1 MDIAQ
6 PEQPAVSPRNV
17 VETDPVR
24 ADQRLRLRRLGMSF
38 ASYLATF
45 SLVLF
50 CWYQGML
57 PGEVVAQFAVFA
69 LVLNAAFLVLIR
81 SGINLRFRDPSMT
94 SAQMVLSLLP
104 ALWVMFFLEAGQAR
118 AAFLMIAMVP
128 PLYGIL
134 GLSRRQFLVVSLWF
148 FTLYGLLYLSLRAY
162 KPEVLTGALDLI
174 QTAAFVLVMAQIA
187 IIGGFISSLRQKL
200 RERNQDLREAM
211 ARIQELVD
219 VDALTGVYNR
229 RRLFEVISEESN
241 RYSRSPGSFSLCLLD
256 VDYFKDVNDT
266 YGHQAG
272 DTILRGIAQ
281 CVSKGLRE
289 IDCFGRYGGE
299 EFLLV
304 LPQTPMEGARIKAE
318 RVRRC
323 IESLRFDDIKPDM
336 RVTVS
341 IGVAEFQCGE
351 NTDDTL
357 ARADHALY
365 EAKHRGRNQVVVSE
379 QPPVAAHART

>member
-6 PEQPAVSPRNV
+6 PDQPAVSPLRV
-17 VETDPVR
+17 TDTDLVGTE
-24 ADQRLRLRRLGMSF
+24 QRLRLRRLSMSF
-38 ASYLATF
+38 ASYTATF

-50 CWYQGML
+50 CWFQGLL
-57 PGEVVAQFAVFA
+57 PGKVVVQFAVFA
-69 LVLNAAFLVLIR
+69 VVLNGAFLALIQT
-81 SGINLRFRDPSMT
+81 GINLRFRDPSMT

-134 GLSRRQFLVVSLWF
+134 GLCRRQFLVVSLWF
-148 FTLYGLLYLSLRAY
+148 FTLYGLLYLSLLVF
-162 KPEVLTGALDLI
+162 KPHALTGALDLI

-200 RERNQDLREAM
+200 RERNQELKLAM
-211 ARIQELVD
+211 AKIQELVD
-219 VDALTGVYNR
+219 VDALTGVCNR

-272 DTILRGIAQ
+272 DTILRSIAQ
-281 CVSKGLRE
+281 CVSKTLRE

-304 LPQTPMEGARIKAE
+304 LPQTPLEGARIKAE

-323 IESLRFDDIKPDM
+323 IESLRFDEITPDLKI
-336 RVTVS
+336 TVS
-341 IGVAEFQCGE
+341 IGVAEFLPGE
-351 NTDDTL
+351 DTDATL
-357 ARADHALY
+357 ARADQALY
-365 EAKHRGRNQVVVSE
+365 EAKHLGRNQVALSE
-379 QPPVAAHART
+379 QPPVANSTSS

>member
-6 PEQPAVSPRNV
+6 SEAPVTA
-17 VETDPVR
+17 PVR
-24 ADQRLRLRRLGMSF
+24 VTDTNLEITEQRLRLRRLGMSF
-38 ASYLATF
+38 ASYTATF
-45 SLVLF
+45 SLVVF
-50 CWYQGML
+50 CWLQGMV
-57 PGEVVAQFAVFA
+57 PGTVVAQFAVFA
-69 LVLNAAFLVLIR
+69 LALNGAFYALIR
-81 SGINLRFRDPSMT
+81 SGFNLRFPDPSMT

-134 GLSRRQFLVVSLWF
+134 GLSRREFLVVSLWF
-148 FTLYGLLYLSLRAY
+148 FTLYGLLYLSLLVY
-162 KPEVLTGALDLI
+162 KPQVLTGALDLI

-200 RERNQDLREAM
+200 RERNQELKQAM

-241 RYSRSPGSFSLCLLD
+241 RYSRSPGSFSVCLLD

-272 DTILRGIAQ
+272 DAILKGIAQ
-281 CVSKGLRE
+281 CASKSMRE

-304 LPQTPMEGARIKAE
+304 LPQTPIHGASIKAE

-323 IESLRFDDIKPDM
+323 IESLRFDDIRPDLKI
-336 RVTVS
+336 TVS
-341 IGVAEFQCGE
+341 IGVAEFLPGE
-351 NTDDTL
+351 DTDATL
-357 ARADHALY
+357 ARADQALY
-365 EAKHRGRNQVVVSE
+365 EAKHRGRNQVVLSE
-379 QPPVAAHART
+379 QPPVVATARA